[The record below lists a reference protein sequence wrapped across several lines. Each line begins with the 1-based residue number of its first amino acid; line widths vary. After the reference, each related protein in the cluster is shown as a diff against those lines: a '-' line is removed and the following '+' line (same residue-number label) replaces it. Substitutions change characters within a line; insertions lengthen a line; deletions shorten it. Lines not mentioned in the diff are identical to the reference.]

1 MAIKYSMR
9 PTISENPVD
18 GGVKMAQSSTA
29 LNIDTKTLAQEIVRQ
44 GTTVRVADAEAVL
57 ENLATALAALCAR
70 GESVKIGKFGFVT
83 PRVKGTRNESGEWI
97 NPPKAYLTMRFDTAL
112 QRAFSAN
119 AVLEEVEAKEN
130 SPLVAQVKD
139 GATGLFDSVLTS
151 GGALGII
158 GKCLK
163 FNPTRS
169 DEGVYF
175 VPAETGE
182 TVKAAQILDNRYSRL
197 TVAVPTELTPGAMY
211 RIRVRARLNNCKTLT
226 ESAYKTVLT
235 VA

>member
-9 PTISENPVD
+9 PSIAENPVD

-57 ENLATALAALCAR
+57 DNLATALAALCAR
-70 GESVKIGKFGFVT
+70 GESVKIAKFGFVT
-83 PRVKGTRNESGEWI
+83 PRVKGTRNAAGEWVKE
-97 NPPKAYLTMRFDTAL
+97 PKAYLTMRFDSAL

-130 SPLVAQVKD
+130 GPVIMQVTD
-139 GATGLFDSVLTS
+139 ASGAIDSVLTA
-151 GGALGII
+151 GAFVGIE
-158 GKCLK
+158 GKYLK

-175 VPAETGE
+175 IPTGTGE

-197 TVAVPTELTPGAMY
+197 TVGIPATLEAGGSY
-211 RIRVRARLNNCKTLT
+211 RIQVRARLNKCKNVT
-226 ESAYKTVLT
+226 ESSYKAVFT